1 MRGPGSI
8 SINNQTEKE
17 CFNKVALE
25 SRKNITKRPCIIVQ
39 YKVEGQTYPDIYPPN
54 QASFIMQVEPT
65 IAINEEYLI
74 YDFVAMISVIGGTM
88 GLCIGF
94 SFDDC
99 TSLMMIYLEKGIK
112 WVSQRRDSK
121 GQIKVTAVAIN
132 DKDNKGQ
139 DILTRLSSLEKRF
152 DEMKK

>member
-1 MRGPGSI
+1 
-8 SINNQTEKE
+8 
-17 CFNKVALE
+17 
-25 SRKNITKRPCIIVQ
+25 
-39 YKVEGQTYPDIYPPN
+39 
-54 QASFIMQVEPT
+54 MQVEPT

-74 YDFVAMISVIGGTM
+74 YDFVTMISVIGGTM

-112 WVSQRRDSK
+112 WVSQRKDSK
-121 GQIKVTAVAIN
+121 GQIKVTTDAIN

-152 DEMKK
+152 DEMRK